1 MAQLL
6 YLKLKRPRSNKNA
19 IRDAFSFAQR
29 TQGLAKITHNDL
41 QNVREICDD
50 LKSIVVKKNAR
61 DSTRYTREVVEK
73 KDDNELDE
81 IEDKET
87 KKALK

>member
-1 MAQLL
+1 
-6 YLKLKRPRSNKNA
+6 
-19 IRDAFSFAQR
+19 
-29 TQGLAKITHNDL
+29 
-41 QNVREICDD
+41 VREICDD
-50 LKSIVVKKNAR
+50 LKSIVVKENAR

-81 IEDKET
+81 IEDRET

>member
-1 MAQLL
+1 
-6 YLKLKRPRSNKNA
+6 
-19 IRDAFSFAQR
+19 
-29 TQGLAKITHNDL
+29 
-41 QNVREICDD
+41 VREICDD
-50 LKSIVVKKNAR
+50 LNSIVVKENAR

-81 IEDKET
+81 IEDRET